1 MRFEN
6 MIINYHCIQNA
17 TRISFGAPEV
27 AACFALFP
35 LRVAARQVHVYQ
47 GDGSAME
54 KETVRMAVMR

>member
-6 MIINYHCIQNA
+6 ITINFHYTQIV
-17 TRISFGAPEV
+17 TRISFGAPEA